1 MIKTF
6 EQFDRDILCEGSEWW
21 SEEIYTVIISYDN
34 EVKHIYNTV
43 SQHAVISRIR
53 EFAEYIS
60 ILTRA
65 NMEELKGQDLHK
77 KIIKGYTLK
86 NPTINMGWKTC
97 SIVLIKG
104 GEPFDEFK
112 EYINTLKKQVND
124 LKATEKKNKL
134 K

>member
-6 EQFDRDILCEGSEWW
+6 EQFDMDILCEGSEWW
-21 SEEIYTVIISYDN
+21 NEGIYTVIISYDN

-43 SQHAVISRIR
+43 SQHAEMSRIR